1 MYLKCYLQ
9 DITTQ
14 HKNLYVKMKINAL
27 VISEVKTIKNEL
39 KGRTCNFYIKNM
51 CLHSN
56 TWCSLLT
63 L

>member
-1 MYLKCYLQ
+1 MLL
-9 DITTQ
+9 TTQ

-27 VISEVKTIKNEL
+27 IISEVKTIKDGL
-39 KGRTCNFYIKNM
+39 KGTTCNYYIENM

>member
-1 MYLKCYLQ
+1 MLL
-9 DITTQ
+9 TTQ
-14 HKNLYVKMKINAL
+14 HNNVYVKMKINAL
-27 VISEVKTIKNEL
+27 IISEVKTIKDGL
-39 KGRTCNFYIKNM
+39 KGTTCNYYIENM